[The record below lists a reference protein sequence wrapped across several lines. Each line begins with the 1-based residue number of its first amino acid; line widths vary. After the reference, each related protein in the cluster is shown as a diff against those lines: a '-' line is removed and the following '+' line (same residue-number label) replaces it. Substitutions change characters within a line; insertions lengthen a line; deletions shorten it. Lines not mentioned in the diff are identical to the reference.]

1 MDQSRQDH
9 LLRFVGVRSS
19 LRVVFVVLLWKF
31 SLQILILISYVNTIT
46 PSGIVSSNTFD
57 MNFKPKFTKK
67 DSAEKKD
74 AGAEYFEPITKY
86 MATDLITFTPETN
99 VIEVIRT
106 FLNNKISGAPVLNEK
121 KEVVGLIDDK
131 DCLRLLID
139 SVYHNEPIANVKVQS
154 YMTSVMKIID
164 VNANVVDAAKIF
176 LETKYKRLLVINEDG
191 KLIGQIS
198 RQDILEA
205 IDTIYVPKWKS
216 KT

>member
-1 MDQSRQDH
+1 MVKS
-9 LLRFVGVRSS
+9 
-19 LRVVFVVLLWKF
+19 
-31 SLQILILISYVNTIT
+31 
-46 PSGIVSSNTFD
+46 
-57 MNFKPKFTKK
+57 FKPKFTKK

-74 AGAEYFEPITKY
+74 AGTEQFEPITKY

-106 FLNNKISGAPVLNEK
+106 FLKNKISGAPVLNEK

-164 VNANVVDAAKIF
+164 VSANVVDAAKIF

-191 KLIGQIS
+191 ILIGQIS
-198 RQDILEA
+198 RQDILQA
-205 IDTIYVPKWKS
+205 IDAIYVPKWKS

>member
-1 MDQSRQDH
+1 MVKS
-9 LLRFVGVRSS
+9 
-19 LRVVFVVLLWKF
+19 
-31 SLQILILISYVNTIT
+31 
-46 PSGIVSSNTFD
+46 
-57 MNFKPKFTKK
+57 FKPHFTKK
-67 DSAEKKD
+67 DSAGKKD
-74 AGAEYFEPITKY
+74 AGAEQFEPITKY

-106 FLNNKISGAPVLNEK
+106 FLKNKISGAPVLNEK

-164 VNANVVDAAKIF
+164 VSANVVDAAKIF